1 VKEFLD
7 GFEVQACTAC
17 KDRVTA
23 SRHVPWY
30 HYRRWTMRD
39 GSGPDYD
46 YPFIIRHCIVTLLA
60 MYIHVLICISPKTDG
75 LDLVVWGVTCAW
87 LMARTGSL
95 VRIAI
100 SKERVEKPKPCAYA
114 LDFRNGMPVTSEVK
128 LTLDSVGVVTKS
140 EDPYHAK
147 QRQ

>member
-1 VKEFLD
+1 
-7 GFEVQACTAC
+7 
-17 KDRVTA
+17 
-23 SRHVPWY
+23 
-30 HYRRWTMRD
+30 MRD

-46 YPFIIRHCIVTLLA
+46 CPFIIQHCIVTLLA